1 MAQPDPIMIAKA
13 QDGRFLRL
21 LERLAE
27 QSKKV
32 ERQ

>member
-1 MAQPDPIMIAKA
+1 MPDPTIIVKA
-13 QDGRFLRL
+13 QAGRFLRL

-27 QSKKV
+27 QSKKI

>member
-1 MAQPDPIMIAKA
+1 MSPILIAKA
-13 QDGRFLRL
+13 GGRFLRL

-27 QSKKV
+27 QSRKV

>member
-1 MAQPDPIMIAKA
+1 MPDPIIIARA
-13 QDGRFLRL
+13 QAGRFLRL

-27 QSKKV
+27 QAEKA